1 MKKILASALLA
12 LCTVL
17 PLSAGTFDQTM
28 TMLRIMEQSDL
39 EYKTELLE
47 NAFDSSDR
55 FAGTYASEKLKT
67 TMDGEFAGQSS
78 EAADAFVKVLV
89 KRLGETN
96 SLDDADIIFTIFKDS
111 DNNQLVRTA
120 AEALGKIGAVQYS
133 DNIIELLE
141 NSNTKQYF
149 LITQGYENMLKD
161 NEDTAWS
168 CVLALESLHSKNCYE
183 PLFHARMSDY
193 SKESGIQDRATK
205 AMAVIVRNPTS
216 ILKDISDREHSSKG
230 RTLILDLSRQSNALE
245 VQKVDLAAYIFSET
259 IVNDYEF
266 GDYMINACAAIE
278 KSPYKVRGTE
288 AALKKILYGS
298 YSPSFTDLA
307 IKAAPHCQNGVNVL
321 SEYLKEQNDFTRE
334 GATKYE
340 NHKIVLMVIN
350 SLGKSGD
357 ANAADQLIVARDAGW
372 PPEIRQAADAAL
384 NNLLSK

>member
-1 MKKILASALLA
+1 MRKIITSALLA
-12 LCTVL
+12 LFITL

-28 TMLRIMEQSDL
+28 TMVRIMEQSDL
-39 EYKTELLE
+39 EYKTELLD
-47 NAFDSSDR
+47 NAFDKSDR
-55 FAGTYASEKLKT
+55 IAGAYASEQLKT
-67 TMDGEFAGQSS
+67 TMNGKYSSQSD
-78 EAADAFVKVLV
+78 EAVDAFKKVLV
-89 KRLGETN
+89 ELLGETN
-96 SLDDADIIFTIFKDS
+96 SLEDADLIFTIFKGS
-111 DNNQLVRTA
+111 DNNQLIRTS

-133 DNIIELLE
+133 DSIIELLE
-141 NSNTKQYF
+141 DSNSKQYF
-149 LITQGYENMLKD
+149 LITQGYGNVLKEN
-161 NEDTAWS
+161 EQTAWS
-168 CVLALESLHSKNCYE
+168 CVLALESLHTKSGYE
-183 PLFHARMSDY
+183 PLFNTRMSEY
-193 SKESGIQDRATK
+193 SKESGVQDRAAK

-230 RTLILDLSRQSNALE
+230 RTLILDLSRNSNALE

-266 GDYMINACAAIE
+266 GDYMLNACAAIE

-298 YSPSFTDLA
+298 YSPAFTDLA

-321 SEYLKEQNDFTRE
+321 SDYLREQNNYTKE

-340 NHKIVLMVIN
+340 NHQVVLMVIN

-357 ANAADQLIVARDAGW
+357 ANAADQLIVAKDAGW
-372 PPEIRQAADAAL
+372 PPEIKQAADTAL

>member
-1 MKKILASALLA
+1 MKKIFASALLA

-28 TMLRIMEQSDL
+28 TMMRIMDQADL
-39 EYKTELLE
+39 EYKTDLLE
-47 NAFDSSDR
+47 NAFDKSDR
-55 FAGTYASEKLKT
+55 IAGAYASEKLKT
-67 TMDGEFAGQSS
+67 TMDGEFAGYS
-78 EAADAFVKVLV
+78 EEAVDAFKKVLV
-89 KRLGETN
+89 ERLGYTN
-96 SLDDADIIFTIFKDS
+96 SLEDADIIFTIFKSS
-111 DNNQLVRTA
+111 DNSHLVRSA
-120 AEALGKIGAVQYS
+120 IEALGRIDAVQYS

-141 NSNTKQYF
+141 DSNTKQYF
-149 LITQGYENMLKD
+149 LITQGYENVLKE

-168 CVLALESLHSKNCYE
+168 CVLALENLHSKKCYE
-183 PLFHARMSDY
+183 PLFHTRMSDY
-193 SKESGIQDRATK
+193 SKESGVQDRAAK

-230 RTLILDLSRQSNALE
+230 RTLILDLSKQSNALE

-266 GDYMINACAAIE
+266 GDYMLSACAAIE

-288 AALKKILYGS
+288 AALKKVLYGS
-298 YSPSFTDLA
+298 YSPAFTDLA

-321 SEYLKEQNDFTRE
+321 SDYLREQNNYTKE

-340 NHKIVLMVIN
+340 NHQVVLMVIN

-357 ANAADQLIVARDAGW
+357 ANAADQLIVAKDAGW
-372 PPEIRQAADAAL
+372 PPEIKQAADAAL
-384 NNLLSK
+384 DNLLSK

>member
-1 MKKILASALLA
+1 MKKIFASALLA

-28 TMLRIMEQSDL
+28 TMMRIMDQADL
-39 EYKTELLE
+39 EYKTDLLE
-47 NAFDSSDR
+47 NAFDKSDR
-55 FAGTYASEKLKT
+55 IAGAYASEKLKT
-67 TMDGEFAGQSS
+67 TMDGEFAGYS
-78 EAADAFVKVLV
+78 EEAVDAFKKVLV
-89 KRLGETN
+89 ERLGYTN
-96 SLDDADIIFTIFKDS
+96 SLEDADIIFTIFKSS
-111 DNNQLVRTA
+111 DNSQLVRSA
-120 AEALGKIGAVQYS
+120 IEALGRIDAVQYS
-133 DNIIELLE
+133 DNIIKLLE
-141 NSNTKQYF
+141 DSNTKQYF
-149 LITQGYENMLKD
+149 LITQGYENVLKE

-168 CVLALESLHSKNCYE
+168 CVLALENLHSKKCYE
-183 PLFHARMSDY
+183 PLFHTRMSDY
-193 SKESGIQDRATK
+193 SKESGVQDRAAK

-230 RTLILDLSRQSNALE
+230 RTLILDLSKQSNALE

-266 GDYMINACAAIE
+266 GDYMLSACAAIE

-288 AALKKILYGS
+288 AALKKVLYGS
-298 YSPSFTDLA
+298 YSPAFTDLA

-321 SEYLKEQNDFTRE
+321 SDYLREQNNYTKE

-340 NHKIVLMVIN
+340 NHQVVLMVIN

-357 ANAADQLIVARDAGW
+357 ANAADQLIVAKDAGW
-372 PPEIRQAADAAL
+372 PPEIKQAADAAL